1 MLKLSW
7 FEFIVRSIP
16 EEFLFVLAVHA
27 FSKTRINLKKYLLS
41 GILFS
46 FIVYLIRML
55 PIQLGIHTI
64 LNLVIIVS
72 ITSFINKID
81 VINSIRAGFII
92 FILGFIF
99 EGINLLFIQFLL
111 KKDLNYIMS
120 NPILKTLYG
129 LPSLFLFAIFVIA
142 YYIILLKRN
151 ELN

>member
-1 MLKLSW
+1 MLKLSL

-64 LNLVIIVS
+64 LNLVIIVT

-81 VINSIRAGFII
+81 IINSIRAGFII

-120 NPILKTLYG
+120 NTILKTLYG